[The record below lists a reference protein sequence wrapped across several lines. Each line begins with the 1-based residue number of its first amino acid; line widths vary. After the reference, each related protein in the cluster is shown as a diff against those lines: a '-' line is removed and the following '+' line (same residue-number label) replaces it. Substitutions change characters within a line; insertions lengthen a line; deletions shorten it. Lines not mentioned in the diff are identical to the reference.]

1 MAVSPIIPVDA
12 QPMRTLT
19 LAMAVMCYLATLA
32 LGALILVQSAV
43 TQWTSG
49 VSSEITVQV
58 RALSDVDLKAE
69 TEKAVTIL
77 RRTEGIAE
85 VRVLDAAS
93 VRKLLEPWLG
103 DTGMIDDLPLP
114 ALVSVTVD
122 EARPP
127 DLDALEAQ
135 LKAEVKGASVDTHRR
150 WRMELMRTAT
160 LLERLALAVLALI
173 AVSAAALVVFATRSV
188 LDANR
193 EVIEVL
199 NLIGARDRFI
209 ARAVKGRFL
218 RSGMIAGLAGT
229 LGGLLTFAMLGLL
242 DVWPAADTLSEA
254 SARLLIAAPSV
265 AVATYAVFLLVPI
278 VATLLS
284 VVTAHL
290 AVMRQLRA
298 TV

>member
-1 MAVSPIIPVDA
+1 MAMSPIIPVDA

-58 RALSDVDLKAE
+58 RALSDVDLKTE

-77 RRTEGIAE
+77 RGTDGIAGA
-85 VRVLDAAS
+85 RILDSAS

-114 ALVSVTVD
+114 ALVSVTID

-127 DLDALEAQ
+127 DLDALESQ

-160 LLERLALAVLALI
+160 LLERLSLAVLALI

-242 DVWPAADTLSEA
+242 NVWPAADTLSEA
-254 SARLLIAAPSV
+254 SARLLIATPSV